1 MKQKK
6 NHFQRYLPLALA
18 AALTLAAK
26 AQTTDSK
33 SAKASQPTFTEWHD
47 LEVNDVN
54 RLKTHTDFFAFAP
67 DDDTTAI
74 STGDR
79 FKSKNY
85 ISLDGQWKFHWV
97 KDADQRPD
105 ALEGGLQRLHM
116 GNNGRARHL
125 GGQRLRRP

>member
-1 MKQKK
+1 MKQKR
-6 NHFQRYLPLALA
+6 NHFQRYLPLTLA

-47 LEVNDVN
+47 LEINDVN
-54 RLKTHTDFFAFAP
+54 RLQPQTDFFAFAP

-79 FKSKNY
+79 FKSKN
-85 ISLDGQWKFHWV
+85 
-97 KDADQRPD
+97 
-105 ALEGGLQRLHM
+105 
-116 GNNGRARHL
+116 
-125 GGQRLRRP
+125 